1 MNPRSLRFRLT
12 AWHAAVL
19 TAVFLLLGTLL
30 SLQLKDYLE
39 QTLLETQARRA
50 RQIGETLIASIPRT
64 GPGAVPTAV
73 EELYAPELSNRF
85 IRITREDGQVLYRS
99 GPPIDQSF
107 DPGKVP
113 LAEPQLRREFTRR
126 VATPAGGTLL
136 LAAFDVALP
145 GGGYLVEVGTSGDP
159 VDTLLRRL
167 VLLLACGLP
176 IVVLVA
182 VGGGYVLVGR
192 ALRPVDRIAGKA
204 EIITQHNLT
213 ERLPIVATGDEL
225 ERLAV
230 SLNHMITR
238 LDDAFQNSKRF
249 VADASHELR
258 TPLTILRGELE
269 SLAQDAVAPAGLRD
283 RLGSLLEEI
292 ERLSKIVDRLFALS
306 RLDAGEAQAEC
317 VPFDLRDLAAEVAD
331 QMTLLAED
339 KNIAVDCSPGA
350 GVQAEG
356 DRARLKQVV
365 VNLLDNAIKY
375 TPHGGAIHLRVFAA
389 GRWAVLEVTDTGIGI
404 PPAALPHVFDRFF
417 RADRS
422 RSSQTEGAGLGL
434 AIVKSICNA
443 HAGSVE
449 AESVP
454 GRGSCFRV
462 KLPQISP
469 SRPPN

>member
-12 AWHAAVL
+12 TWHTAVL
-19 TAVFLLLGTLL
+19 TTVFVLLGALL
-30 SLQLKDYLE
+30 FLQLKNYLE
-39 QTLLETQARRA
+39 RTLLETQARRA
-50 RQIGETLIASIPRT
+50 QQIGDTLIAGIPRT
-64 GPGAVPTAV
+64 GPDSVAASV

-85 IRITREDGQVLYRS
+85 IRITREDGKVLYRS

-113 LAEPQLRREFTRR
+113 AAEPDGRREFTRR
-126 VATPAGGTLL
+126 VATAGGGTLL

-145 GGGYLVEVGTSGDP
+145 SGGYLVEVGTSGDP
-159 VDTLLRRL
+159 IDTLLRHL
-167 VLLLACGLP
+167 VLLLGLGLP
-176 IVVLVA
+176 IVILVA

-192 ALRPVDRIAGKA
+192 ALRPVDLIARKA

-213 ERLPIVATGDEL
+213 ERLPVAVTGDEL

-269 SLAQDAVAPAGLRD
+269 SLVQDGFAPAGLRD
-283 RLGSLLEEI
+283 RVGSLLEEV
-292 ERLSKIVDRLFALS
+292 ERLSKIVDGLFALS
-306 RLDAGEAQAEC
+306 RLDAGEAQAES
-317 VPFDLRDLAAEVAD
+317 VSFDLRQLAAEVAD

-339 KNIAVDCSPGA
+339 KHISVDCSPGT

-375 TPHGGAIHLRVFAA
+375 TPPGGAIRLKVSAA
-389 GRWAVLEVTDTGIGI
+389 GPWALLEVTDTGIGI
-404 PPAALPHVFDRFF
+404 AAEALPHVFDRFF

-422 RSSQTEGAGLGL
+422 RSSLTEGAGLGL
-434 AIVKSICNA
+434 AIVKSICHA
-443 HAGSVE
+443 HGGSVE
-449 AESVP
+449 VESTP
-454 GRGSCFRV
+454 GQGSCFRV
-462 KLPQISP
+462 KLPRASLD
-469 SRPPN
+469 RPPN